1 MPAGFA
7 VNDLMLRLAGTR
19 WLSRRGIAS
28 PACGAPVGATSDS
41 NSAPG
46 FWQAGARSLH
56 MLTRRSL
63 LGGAA
68 AMVLVE
74 HGVPGLTSSDRL
86 YPANTLFPGG

>member
-1 MPAGFA
+1 VPAEFA
-7 VNDLMLRLAGTR
+7 VNDVMLRLAETR
-19 WLSRRGIAS
+19 RLSRPGIAS
-28 PACGAPVGATSDS
+28 PACGASVGATFDS

-46 FWQAGARSLH
+46 FWQAGGLH
-56 MLTRRSL
+56 MLTRRSF

-74 HGVPGLTSSDRL
+74 HAVPGLTSSDRL